1 MKQILILVSILFS
14 YDSISQTNIQSAI
27 NTPEQPTSTTKYRS
41 VQSIENADTLDLI
54 WYEDFRE
61 GLDGNNSSIDPAW
74 TTSGN
79 DADVWQY
86 DLDGSNG
93 DYAGDDPYVIESES
107 AANGFMI
114 FDADGSN
121 AGLPVS
127 AYSEKKG
134 QLTSPYI
141 DLSNDSNVTLSFE
154 HAYRWC
160 CFSSHELVVSINDG
174 SGWEAASSFQVNE
187 LGTVNVL
194 SGTVKVEIIITEI
207 AALKDSVQV
216 RFDWALDEE
225 TASHYFWMIDD
236 VKIIK
241 TQAYASNILTSYNRV
256 PSTYFGGTSYR
267 VMPFEQISSTAYFF
281 GGIVENVGYNN
292 LDSVRIYAEIDND
305 QFSSQSDGVSILS
318 ASKDTMFTNDGFT
331 PSAVGD
337 YTASIYGK
345 DENGDE
351 SYNIMTDTLIQNFSV
366 SEYIY
371 ARDNGDNANSF
382 GRYTL
387 NGDGSRQ
394 YGNIFD
400 IYTTSTLYSVKLRLD
415 ERTTANALGSI
426 RINTVDPTSGEVSF
440 LTESEQINLGE
451 HTGEWFDVSF
461 DPPLILDAG
470 QVILPTVFANYNG
483 VDTVFM
489 STSGSNPNNGESL
502 VQDIDGI
509 QDGIDP
515 GTWLYTTFA
524 PCVRLN
530 FDPSIIGVN
539 VGLDEKINL
548 ADFQIYPNPNNGK
561 FNISINDNLNRQNIV
576 VIKNIIGQTV
586 YSEIASNSSINS
598 FDLSKLKK
606 GIYMVSLVNEQIKIS
621 TKKIIIK

>member
-1 MKQILILVSILFS
+1 MKQILILVSILLS
-14 YDSISQTNIQSAI
+14 YESISQTNIQSAI
-27 NTPEQPTSTTKYRS
+27 NTPEQPTSTTKFRS

-127 AYSEKKG
+127 AFSEKKG

-345 DENGDE
+345 DDNGDE

-394 YGNIFD
+394 YGNVFD

-451 HTGEWFDVSF
+451 HTGDWFDVSF

-586 YSEIASNSSINS
+586 YSETASNSSINS
-598 FDLSKLKK
+598 FDLSRLKK
-606 GIYMVSLVNEQIKIS
+606 GIYMVSLVNEQIKSS

>member
-1 MKQILILVSILFS
+1 MKQILILVSILLS
-14 YDSISQTNIQSAI
+14 YESISQTNIQSAI
-27 NTPEQPTSTTKYRS
+27 NTPEQPTSTTKFRS

-216 RFDWALDEE
+216 RFDWALDAE

-345 DENGDE
+345 DDNGDE

-382 GRYTL
+382 GRYAL
-387 NGDGSRQ
+387 NDDGSRQ
-394 YGNIFD
+394 YGNVFD

-451 HTGEWFDVSF
+451 HTGDWFDVSF

-548 ADFQIYPNPNNGK
+548 DDFQIYPNPNNGK

-576 VIKNIIGQTV
+576 IIKNIIGQTV
-586 YSEIASNSSINS
+586 YSETASNSSINS
-598 FDLSKLKK
+598 FDLSSLKK
-606 GIYMVSLVNEQIKIS
+606 GIYMVSLVNEQIKSS

>member
-394 YGNIFD
+394 YGNVFD

-598 FDLSKLKK
+598 FDLSRLKK